1 MEPEAQLIAAQ
12 AAEELARQ
20 QATGTVDEIQRGR
33 MAQQIL
39 GGAAQQAQA
48 REARDRQAEFARRK
62 RLGDVVAAGEAQKR
76 IQDYQ
81 RETQRLGGLFQAGL
95 GAASTLAAQ
104 GASYLAEQD
113 AARKAQDAALRAE
126 FDKIMEENPA
136 GAVGFL
142 NANPDFDPGAE
153 TLQKLYEGS
162 SEAQKTRQ
170 EVAENLR
177 QQIATA
183 PQDIQQGRD
192 DRMLAALARADLAAL
207 AESKRLAAEQSFIEG
222 NLQEAAMRNVP
233 SADEGMAIRAPIR
246 ALTPQEQAVEDA
258 MAARRDRAILAN
270 RVADARMQKIAEIGY
285 DPALLLK
292 EEAILRENAAPTPQP
307 FAPEATPIR
316 PIAITDEEDA
326 AVSALLQERQL
337 ERLQNLP
344 VEVGLQ
350 PFSEIDQPERTYRS
364 NQARA
369 MQSVNNQLLGFGV
382 SQDVLDAMQ
391 PEAKRNLLQTFMRG
405 Q

>member
-48 REARDRQAEFARRK
+48 REARDRQADFARRK

-81 RETQRLGGLFQAGL
+81 RETQRLGGMFQAGL

-104 GASYLAEQD
+104 GASYLAEQNALAEGLK
-113 AARKAQDAALRAE
+113 AAEAE
-126 FDKIMEENPA
+126 GGVQ
-136 GAVGFL
+136 GAVDFL
-142 NANPDFDPGAE
+142 NANPDYDPGEE
-153 TLQKLYEGS
+153 TIQRLYAGS
-162 SEAQKTRQ
+162 AMGQQDAANLADALEAQRVRTRG
-170 EVAENLR
+170 EVTRARTNRLFDRDIENLQAFGDAQAR
-177 QQIATA
+177 FAESQGQVGQQLADART
-183 PQDIQQGRD
+183 
-192 DRMLAALARADLAAL
+192 MAALARADEAAL

-307 FAPEATPIR
+307 FAPEATPIQ
-316 PIAITDEEDA
+316 PIALTDEEDLA
-326 AVSALLQERQL
+326 IEELLRLRQQQRLQEALPQSLIDAIIARQ
-337 ERLQNLP
+337 
-344 VEVGLQ
+344 GG
-350 PFSEIDQPERTYRS
+350 
-364 NQARA
+364 
-369 MQSVNNQLLGFGV
+369 M
-382 SQDVLDAMQ
+382 
-391 PEAKRNLLQTFMRG
+391 
-405 Q
+405 